1 MTGDTTK
8 SPTLCII
15 DCALGFSEN
24 VRLIPYPQANEF
36 FWRFFEMNNFSRA
49 TSAFVL
55 TASLLASSVAAVAQT
70 PASKPA
76 ADAQN
81 TSQTKTQSEQ
91 KQAQT
96 EPTAEQKAAAT
107 QPAATA
113 VKTSNKTL
121 STNDDPN
128 MIGKRNI
135 NSGLIAKMSGSTE
148 KEVRMGREA
157 AAEVDRQAKFVDDPA
172 ITEYVNRVGQNIVLH
187 SDAKVP
193 FTIKVID
200 SDEVN
205 AFALPGGFFYVNKG
219 LILAADNEAE
229 LAGVMAHEIAH
240 VAARHAVEN
249 QTKASLLEYAA
260 LGGSIFLGG
269 IPGMIYQNT
278 AGIGL
283 LGIFMKFSRGA
294 EEEADKL
301 GVQYMYAAGYDPGAM
316 ATMFEKLEAKN
327 KKKPGFVARAFSTHP
342 APPDRRAS
350 ALALAA
356 RFPEHEEYVISSS
369 EFQRV
374 KNRLLRLSNARASTA
389 GAIAAGDDNGAPG
402 RPTLKRRQPTP
413 DDSTTTPDGDQQQ
426 KTEAPKLKKDPE
438 TTKTPDKP

>member
-1 MTGDTTK
+1 
-8 SPTLCII
+8 
-15 DCALGFSEN
+15 
-24 VRLIPYPQANEF
+24 
-36 FWRFFEMNNFSRA
+36 MNNFSRA
-49 TSAFVL
+49 TGAF
-55 TASLLASSVAAVAQT
+55 LLAACLLGSSTITLAQST
-70 PASKPA
+70 KTSEAKTTEAKA
-76 ADAQN
+76 ADAK
-81 TSQTKTQSEQ
+81 KTQS
-91 KQAQT
+91 T
-96 EPTAEQKAAAT
+96 TPAT
-107 QPAATA
+107 TPARST
-113 VKTSNKTL
+113 KPL
-121 STNDDPN
+121 STNEDPS

-135 NSGLIAKMSGSTE
+135 NGGFIGKIAGGTE
-148 KEVRMGREA
+148 KEVRQGREV
-157 AAEVDRQAKFVDDPA
+157 AAEVDRQAKFVDDPV

-219 LILAADNEAE
+219 LLLAADNEAE

-249 QTKASLLEYAA
+249 QAKASLLEYAA
-260 LGGSIFLGG
+260 LGASIFIGG

-316 ATMFEKLEAKN
+316 STMFEKLEAKN
-327 KKKPGFVARAFSTHP
+327 KKKPGLIARAFSTHP

-350 ALALAA
+350 ASALAA
-356 RFPEHEEYVISSS
+356 RFPEREEYVISSS

-374 KNRLLRLSNARASTA
+374 KNRLLRLSNARASTT
-389 GAIAAGDDNGAPG
+389 GAIQAGEEGGAPG

-413 DDSTTTPDGDQQQ
+413 DESTTTPDSEQ
-426 KTEAPKLKKDPE
+426 KPADSGRPTLKRNE
-438 TTKTPDKP
+438 GATKPPDPDKP

>member
-1 MTGDTTK
+1 
-8 SPTLCII
+8 
-15 DCALGFSEN
+15 
-24 VRLIPYPQANEF
+24 
-36 FWRFFEMNNFSRA
+36 MNSFSRA
-49 TSAFVL
+49 TTAFVL
-55 TASLLASSVAAVAQT
+55 ATSLLASSLAAVAQT
-70 PASKPA
+70 P
-76 ADAQN
+76 
-81 TSQTKTQSEQ
+81 QSTDQ
-91 KQAQT
+91 KQT
-96 EPTAEQKAAAT
+96 PTATQTNSTGTNSTAT
-107 QPAATA
+107 PTNSTATPTDAKKTDTNPQPTVAH
-113 VKTSNKTL
+113 SNKPL
-121 STNDDPN
+121 STNENPD

-135 NSGLIAKMSGSTE
+135 NSGIIAKMSGSTE

-157 AAEVDRQAKFVDDPA
+157 AAEVDRQAKFIEDPI

-219 LILAADNEAE
+219 LLLAADNEAE

-249 QTKASLLEYAA
+249 QTKANLLEYAA
-260 LGGSIFLGG
+260 LGASIFLGG

-283 LGIFMKFSRGA
+283 LGIFMKFSRSA

-327 KKKPGFVARAFSTHP
+327 KKKPGFISRAFATHP
-342 APPDRRAS
+342 APPDRRAA

-374 KNRLLRLSNARASTA
+374 KSRLLRLSNARATSS
-389 GAIAAGDDNGAPG
+389 GAIQAGDDNGAPG

-413 DDSTTTPDGDQQQ
+413 DDSTTTTTDGDQKPADQQ
-426 KTEAPKLKKDPE
+426 QAPPKLKRNDGTTTT
-438 TTKTPDKP
+438 TTKPPDKP

>member
-1 MTGDTTK
+1 
-8 SPTLCII
+8 
-15 DCALGFSEN
+15 
-24 VRLIPYPQANEF
+24 
-36 FWRFFEMNNFSRA
+36 MNNFSRA
-49 TSAFVL
+49 TSAFIL

-70 PASKPA
+70 KPA
-76 ADAQN
+76 EQQAEK
-81 TSQTKTQSEQ
+81 TSQT
-91 KQAQT
+91 QAAKPD
-96 EPTAEQKAAAT
+96 EKKT
-107 QPAATA
+107 QPAATTA
-113 VKTSNKTL
+113 KSNKPL
-121 STNDDPN
+121 STNEDPA
-128 MIGKRNI
+128 MIGKRKI
-135 NSGLIAKMSGSTE
+135 NSGIIASMSGSTE
-148 KEVRMGREA
+148 KEVRLGREL
-157 AAEVDRQAKFVDDPA
+157 AAEVERQAKFVDDPV

-249 QTKASLLEYAA
+249 QTKGSLLEYAA
-260 LGGSIFLGG
+260 IAGSIFIGG

-283 LGIFMKFSRGA
+283 LGIFMKFSRSA

-301 GVQYMYAAGYDPGAM
+301 GVQYMYAAGYDPSAM

-327 KKKPGFVARAFSTHP
+327 KKKPGFIARAFATHP
-342 APPDRRAS
+342 APPDRRAA

-374 KNRLLRLSNARASTA
+374 KNRLLRLSNARASTS
-389 GAIAAGDDNGAPG
+389 GAIAAGEEGGAPG

-413 DDSTTTPDGDQQQ
+413 DDSTTTSPAEEQ
-426 KTEAPKLKKDPE
+426 KSTEAPPKLKKESEKP
-438 TTKTPDKP
+438 KTPDKP